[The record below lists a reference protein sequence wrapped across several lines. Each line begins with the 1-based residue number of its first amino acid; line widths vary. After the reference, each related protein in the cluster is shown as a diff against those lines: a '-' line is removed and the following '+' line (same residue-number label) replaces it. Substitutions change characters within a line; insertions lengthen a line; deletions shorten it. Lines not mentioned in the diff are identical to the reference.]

1 MEGALSGI
9 RVIDLAQ
16 HLAGPGTSMYLA
28 DQGADVIKVEPRLT
42 GDANRRS
49 GGTTLTAGNSPGFL
63 VLNRNKRSI
72 TLDIRQPRGRDVLLR
87 LVDSADVLIH
97 NLRRRVTEKLGLTYE
112 ELRER
117 NPRLIYG
124 WISAFGAAGPYADKG
139 GYDRM
144 TQGFSGAMS
153 RRDHEGA
160 PITAGLWISDCSVP
174 MLMSYGI
181 TLALLARQ
189 KTGLGQKVE
198 TSLLQ
203 AAVAM
208 QSTSLVR
215 VERDP
220 SPPAEPGSPGYGIYR
235 CGDGVYI
242 NVCALQQDQFQRFC
256 LSLELTHLADDP
268 RFYDPSRQG
277 EFRADVYPV
286 LDEVM
291 KTKTADEWLTILD
304 EADVPAA
311 PILSKDEVFEEPQM
325 LENEIIVPVDHPI
338 VGPTRMFG
346 VPIKLSMTPGSIRR
360 PAPLLGEHT
369 EDVLHELGYSAD
381 EIAELQSQSV
391 I

>member
-42 GDANRRS
+42 GDASRR
-49 GGTTLTAGNSPGFL
+49 GGSRFTAGNGPGFL

-72 TLDIRQPRGRDVLLR
+72 TIDIREPKGRQVISR
-87 LVDSADVLIH
+87 LVEKSDVLIH
-97 NLRRRVTEKLGLTYE
+97 NMRPRVTQKLGLTYDD
-112 ELRER
+112 LRAV
-117 NPRLIYG
+117 NPRLVYAEV
-124 WISAFGAAGPYADKG
+124 SAFGSKGPYAGKG
-139 GYDRM
+139 GYDRL
-144 TQGFSGAMS
+144 TQGLSGAMS

-174 MLMSYGI
+174 MLLSYGI
-181 TLALLARQ
+181 MLALWARER
-189 KTGLGQKVE
+189 TGVGQKVE

-215 VERDP
+215 VANDP
-220 SPPAEPGSPGYGIYR
+220 TQQAEPGGPGYGIYK
-235 CGDGVYI
+235 CGDDVYI

-256 LSLELTHLADDP
+256 LALELNHLAGDP
-268 RFYDPSRQG
+268 RFNDAGAQRELRS
-277 EFRADVYPV
+277 EIYPV
-286 LDEVM
+286 IDAVM
-291 KTKTADEWLTILD
+291 KTRTASEWLRILD

-311 PILSKDEVFEEPQM
+311 PILDKDEVFDEPQM
-325 LENEIIVPVDHPI
+325 RANDMIVSVDHPK
-338 VGPTRMFG
+338 VGTTDMFG
-346 VPIKLSMTPGSIRR
+346 VPVKLSMTPGCIRR
-360 PAPLLGEHT
+360 ASPLLGEHT
-369 EDVLHELGYSAD
+369 DEIMADLGYTD
-381 EIAELQSQSV
+381 AEVEQLREEAV

>member
-42 GDANRRS
+42 GDASRR
-49 GGTTLTAGNSPGFL
+49 GGSRFTAGNGPGFL

-72 TLDIRQPRGRDVLLR
+72 TIDIREPKGRQVISR
-87 LVDSADVLIH
+87 LVEKSDVLIH
-97 NLRRRVTEKLGLTYE
+97 NMRPRVTQKLGLTYDD
-112 ELRER
+112 LRAV
-117 NPRLIYG
+117 NPRLVYAEV
-124 WISAFGAAGPYADKG
+124 SAFGSKGPYAGKG
-139 GYDRM
+139 GYDRL
-144 TQGFSGAMS
+144 TQGLSGAMS

-174 MLMSYGI
+174 MLLSYGI
-181 TLALLARQ
+181 MLALWARER
-189 KTGLGQKVE
+189 TGVGQKVE

-215 VERDP
+215 VANDP
-220 SPPAEPGSPGYGIYR
+220 TNQAEPGGPGYGIYK
-235 CGDGVYI
+235 CGDDVYI

-256 LSLELTHLADDP
+256 LALELNHLVGDP
-268 RFYDPSRQG
+268 RFNDAGAQRELRS
-277 EFRADVYPV
+277 EIYPV
-286 LDEVM
+286 IDAVM
-291 KTKTADEWLTILD
+291 KTRTASEWLRILD

-311 PILSKDEVFEEPQM
+311 PILDKDEVFDEPQM
-325 LENEIIVPVDHPI
+325 RANDMIVSVDHPK
-338 VGPTRMFG
+338 VGTTDMFG
-346 VPIKLSMTPGSIRR
+346 VPVKLSMTPGCIRR
-360 PAPLLGEHT
+360 ASPLLGEHT
-369 EDVLHELGYSAD
+369 DEIMADLGYTD
-381 EIAELQSQSV
+381 AEVERLREEAV

>member
-42 GDANRRS
+42 GDASRR
-49 GGTTLTAGNSPGFL
+49 GGSRFTAGNGPGFL

-72 TLDIRQPRGRDVLLR
+72 TIDIREPKGRQVISR
-87 LVDSADVLIH
+87 LVEKSDVLIH
-97 NLRRRVTEKLGLTYE
+97 NMRPRVTQKLGLTYDD
-112 ELRER
+112 LRAV
-117 NPRLIYG
+117 NPRLVYAEV
-124 WISAFGAAGPYADKG
+124 SAFGSKGPYAGKG
-139 GYDRM
+139 GYDRL
-144 TQGFSGAMS
+144 TQGLSGAMS

-174 MLMSYGI
+174 MLLSYGI
-181 TLALLARQ
+181 MLALWARER
-189 KTGLGQKVE
+189 TGVGQKVE

-215 VERDP
+215 VANDP
-220 SPPAEPGSPGYGIYR
+220 TNQAEPGGPGYGIYK
-235 CGDGVYI
+235 CGDDVYI

-256 LSLELTHLADDP
+256 LALELNHLVGDP
-268 RFYDPSRQG
+268 RFKDAGAQRELRS
-277 EFRADVYPV
+277 EIYPV
-286 LDEVM
+286 IDAVM
-291 KTKTADEWLTILD
+291 KTRTASEWLRILD

-311 PILSKDEVFEEPQM
+311 PILDKDEVFDEPQM
-325 LENEIIVPVDHPI
+325 RANDMIVSVDHPK
-338 VGPTRMFG
+338 VGTTDMFG
-346 VPIKLSMTPGSIRR
+346 VPVKLSMTPGCIRR
-360 PAPLLGEHT
+360 ASPLLGEHT
-369 EDVLHELGYSAD
+369 DEIMADLGYTD
-381 EIAELQSQSV
+381 AEVERLREEAV